1 MASDAYRT
9 QTLVDVST
17 TMEQISGRLRENLN
31 FHNIFRNTMVHIY
44 STNKNIL
51 TDEEFEQKMKKKEE
65 DAARLLSLQDK
76 ADEEEQDT
84 LIRKVHIETD
94 LLSIIDGRLK
104 YNEIKKK
111 SFYFK

>member
-1 MASDAYRT
+1 M
-9 QTLVDVST
+9 
-17 TMEQISGRLRENLN
+17 LRENDDYKN
-31 FHNIFRNTMVHIY
+31 VFRNTMVHIY

-65 DAARLLSLQDK
+65 DAVRLLSLQEK
-76 ADEEEQDT
+76 ANEKELDT
-84 LIRKVHIETD
+84 LVRKVNIETD

-104 YNEIKKK
+104 YNKIKEK

>member
-1 MASDAYRT
+1 
-9 QTLVDVST
+9 
-17 TMEQISGRLRENLN
+17 
-31 FHNIFRNTMVHIY
+31 MVHIY

-51 TDEEFEQKMKKKEE
+51 SDEEFEQKMKKKEE

-76 ADEEEQDT
+76 ANEKELDT
-84 LIRKVHIETD
+84 LIRKVNIETD

-104 YNEIKKK
+104 YNKIKEK

>member
-1 MASDAYRT
+1 
-9 QTLVDVST
+9 
-17 TMEQISGRLRENLN
+17 
-31 FHNIFRNTMVHIY
+31 MVHIY

-84 LIRKVHIETD
+84 LVRKVHIETD

>member
-1 MASDAYRT
+1 
-9 QTLVDVST
+9 
-17 TMEQISGRLRENLN
+17 
-31 FHNIFRNTMVHIY
+31 MVHIY

-84 LIRKVHIETD
+84 LISVC
-94 LLSIIDGRLK
+94 
-104 YNEIKKK
+104 
-111 SFYFK
+111 

>member
-1 MASDAYRT
+1 
-9 QTLVDVST
+9 
-17 TMEQISGRLRENLN
+17 
-31 FHNIFRNTMVHIY
+31 MVHIY

-65 DAARLLSLQDK
+65 DAVRLLSLQEK
-76 ADEEEQDT
+76 ANEKELDT
-84 LIRKVHIETD
+84 LVRKVNIETD

-104 YNEIKKK
+104 YNKIKEK